1 MSNFQPI
8 GRKGPS
14 TPASPIT
21 PKTVLDDQVL
31 DQTLRPKTFGDYIG
45 QEKIKANLSVMI
57 GAAKKRNEP
66 IEHLLFHGPSGL
78 GKTTLSYLIAKELG
92 ANIKITSGTA
102 LEKAG
107 DVGSILTGLQDG
119 DVLFIDEVH
128 RLNKN
133 VEEVIYPAMENFKL
147 DIVIGKGTGAKT
159 LQIDLPRFTLVAATT
174 KISMLSAPFR
184 SRFGVSF
191 RLDFYNQEEISKIIA
206 RSAKLLGFSIEPDA
220 IAAIS
225 QASRY
230 TPRIANR
237 LLKRV
242 RDFAQMKD
250 ATTVTAAMAQ
260 DGLKMLEVDERGLE
274 DTDRKILLAIADKFD
289 GGPVGLK
296 TIAAAI
302 SEEEATVEDVYEPY
316 LMQLGLLAR
325 TSKGRVLTPFGY
337 KHIGR
342 TPTKTSLL

>member
-1 MSNFQPI
+1 MLMNV
-8 GRKGPS
+8 KPS
-14 TPASPIT
+14 ATT
-21 PKTVLDDQVL
+21 PKTVLDDQIL
-31 DQTLRPKTFGDYIG
+31 DQTLRPKTFGEYIG
-45 QEKIKANLSVMI
+45 QEKIKANLTVMI

-66 IEHLLFHGPSGL
+66 IEHLLLHGPSGL

-174 KISMLSAPFR
+174 KISFLSAPFR
-184 SRFGVSF
+184 SRFGINF
-191 RLDFYNQEEISKIIA
+191 RLDFYSENEIADIIRRSAMLLGVKLDDKAIRVIA
-206 RSAKLLGFSIEPDA
+206 RS
-220 IAAIS
+220 
-225 QASRY
+225 SRS

-242 RDFAQMKD
+242 RDYAQMKD
-250 ATTVTAAMAQ
+250 VEKITAVLAKEC
-260 DGLKMLEVDERGLE
+260 LSMLDVDEHGLE
-274 DTDRKILLAIADKFD
+274 ETDRRILLTIADKFD

-296 TIAAAI
+296 SIAAAL
-302 SEEEATVEDVYEPY
+302 SEEEATIENVYEPY

-337 KHIGR
+337 KHLGK
-342 TPTKTSLL
+342 TPAKNALNF